1 MIMTHSKSVI
11 AARNAAVRDNES
23 LVPETG
29 TYHIHCTYDHSDVE
43 RLVADTGAEYIVMG
57 AILPA
62 QSGVELC
69 RLMQGEGGVMPYPVM
84 VMSEAEAL
92 HAGLPLSAARREMVA
107 APVVPARQEVRSS
120 MVVRDEGVISVKDME
135 IIPGRHEVRV
145 MGEQVDLSAT
155 EFKLLRLFAES
166 PGWVHSRDQ
175 IIEALRG
182 PGYSCTPRSVDVL
195 IVGLRRKLGRIG
207 NRIQTVRGV
216 GYRYRE

>member
-1 MIMTHSKSVI
+1 MIMTHSKNVI
-11 AARNAAVRDNES
+11 AARNAAIRNNEA

-29 TYHIHCTYDHSDVE
+29 TYHVHCTYDHADVD
-43 RLVADTGAEYIVMG
+43 RIVAETGAEYVIMG

-69 RLMQGEGGVMPYPVM
+69 RLMQGEGGVMPYPVI
-84 VMSEAEAL
+84 VMSETDAAQIGTS
-92 HAGLPLSAARREMVA
+92 AAARREMVA
-107 APVVPARQEVRSS
+107 APVAVARHEYRS
-120 MVVRDEGVISVKDME
+120 VAPVRDEEVISVKDME

-145 MGEQVDLSAT
+145 MGEMVDLSAT